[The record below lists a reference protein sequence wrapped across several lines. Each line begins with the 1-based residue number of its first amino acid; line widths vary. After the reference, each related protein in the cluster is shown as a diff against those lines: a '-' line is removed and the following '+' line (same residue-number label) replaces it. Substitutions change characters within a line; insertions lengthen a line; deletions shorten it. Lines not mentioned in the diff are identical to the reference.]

1 MRYNCYRE
9 NIRRKYTTVDLFPT
23 TLAAMGV
30 KIEGNRLGLSV
41 NLYSSEKTSLY
52 ERYGE
57 DYLEVELLK
66 DSKLYRQ
73 KLLYGNTAD

>member
-9 NIRRKYTTVDLFPT
+9 NIQRKYTTVDLFPT

-30 KIEGNRLGLSV
+30 KIEGNRLGLGV
-41 NLYSSEKTSLY
+41 NLYSGEKTLY
-52 ERYGE
+52 EQYGK

-73 KLLYGNTAD
+73 KLLYGSTFH

>member
-9 NIRRKYTTVDLFPT
+9 NIQRKYTTVDLFPT

-30 KIEGNRLGLSV
+30 KIEGNRLGLGV
-41 NLYSSEKTSLY
+41 NLYSGEKTLY
-52 ERYGE
+52 EQYGK

>member
-30 KIEGNRLGLSV
+30 KIEGNRLGLGV
-41 NLYSSEKTSLY
+41 NLYSSEKTLY

>member
-9 NIRRKYTTVDLFPT
+9 NIQRKYTTVDLFPT

-30 KIEGNRLGLSV
+30 QIEGNRLGLGV
-41 NLYSSEKTSLY
+41 NLYSGEKTLY
-52 ERYGE
+52 ERYGK

-73 KLLYGNTAD
+73 KLLYGNTFH

>member
-9 NIRRKYTTVDLFPT
+9 NIQRKYTTVDLFPT

-30 KIEGNRLGLSV
+30 KIEGNRLGLGV
-41 NLYSSEKTSLY
+41 NLHSGEKTLY
-52 ERYGE
+52 EQYGK

>member
-9 NIRRKYTTVDLFPT
+9 NTRRKYTTVDLFPT

-30 KIEGNRLGLSV
+30 KIEGNRLGLGV
-41 NLYSSEKTSLY
+41 NLYSGEKTLY
-52 ERYGE
+52 EQYGK